1 MIKRNIVVVGGS
13 QGIGKSIVENLILQG
28 HHVTVFSRNRLNLVD
43 SDQLRHISL
52 DILQQEIEISS
63 LPEKIDGLVYCPG
76 SIVLKPFKSISE
88 TQFLEDFNI
97 NVLGAVKS
105 IKTCLNG
112 LKKSENNPSIV
123 LFSTV
128 AVQQGMPFHASI
140 ATAKGGVEGLT
151 RSLAAELSP
160 NIRVNAIAPSLTQ
173 TPLAEKLLST
183 PEKIEAAGQ
192 RHPLKSI
199 GQAEDMAKLAI
210 FLLTEGG
217 RWMTGQILH
226 LDGGMSSVRV

>member
-1 MIKRNIVVVGGS
+1 MLSKNIVVVGGT
-13 QGIGKSIVENLILQG
+13 QGIGRSIVDKLVSEGHNVIVFSRQPHDIVENNQLR
-28 HHVTVFSRNRLNLVD
+28 HVPIDIITDDMD
-43 SDQLRHISL
+43 SDQL
-52 DILQQEIEISS
+52 
-63 LPEKIDGLVYCPG
+63 PENIDGLVYCPG

-88 TQFLEDFNI
+88 AQFLEDFNI

-105 IKTCLNG
+105 IKACLNG
-112 LKKSENNPSIV
+112 LKKSDKHPSIV

-140 ATAKGGVEGLT
+140 ATAKGAIEGLT

-160 NIRVNAIAPSLTQ
+160 TIRVNAIAPSLTQ
-173 TPLAEKLLST
+173 TSLAGKLLST

-192 RHPLKSI
+192 RHPLKSV
-199 GQAEDMAKLAI
+199 GQPEDMAHLAI
-210 FLLTEGG
+210 YLLSEGG

>member
-1 MIKRNIVVVGGS
+1 MTNRNIVVVGGS
-13 QGIGKSIVENLILQG
+13 QGIGRSIVENLILDG
-28 HHVTVFSRNRLNLVD
+28 HHVTVISRQSHDLIENN
-43 SDQLRHISL
+43 QLRHISL
-52 DILQQEIEISS
+52 DILKGEIDSS
-63 LPEKIDGLVYCPG
+63 QLPDNIDGLVYCPG

-88 TQFLEDFNI
+88 SQFLEDFNI

-105 IKTCLNG
+105 IKACLNG
-112 LKKSENNPSIV
+112 LKKSEKYPGIV

-140 ATAKGGVEGLT
+140 ATAKGAVEGLT

-160 NIRVNAIAPSLTQ
+160 TIRVNAIAPSLTQ
-173 TPLAEKLLST
+173 TPLAGKLLST

-192 RHPLKSI
+192 RHPLKSV
-199 GQAEDMAKLAI
+199 GRPQDMAHLAT
-210 FLLTEGG
+210 FLLTGGG